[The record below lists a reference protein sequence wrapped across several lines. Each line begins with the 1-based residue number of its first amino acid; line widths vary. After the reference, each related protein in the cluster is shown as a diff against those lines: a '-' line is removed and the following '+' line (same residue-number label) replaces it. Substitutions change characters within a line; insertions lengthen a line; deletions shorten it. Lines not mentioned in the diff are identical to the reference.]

1 MIRFVEKP
9 HLPQGK
15 VRQIIIGEKYKN
27 VLESALF
34 EQNTVPFWLKN
45 NDFVD
50 ERLSVDALKRSLVQ
64 DFDTPVVTRASHDIK
79 KLYCQ
84 VFAFVTYRNRLKTEG

>member
-27 VLESALF
+27 VLESALA
-34 EQNTVPFWLKN
+34 QK
-45 NDFVD
+45 
-50 ERLSVDALKRSLVQ
+50 
-64 DFDTPVVTRASHDIK
+64 
-79 KLYCQ
+79 
-84 VFAFVTYRNRLKTEG
+84 